1 MRNAAARLVEP
12 TIELLREMT
21 PLTTAAALGDGRS
34 GLGDGRGGLGER
46 SRRAIAGIF
55 LQIVNSI
62 ISADSQLNSEL
73 L

>member
-55 LQIVNSI
+55 FR
-62 ISADSQLNSEL
+62 
-73 L
+73 